1 MDKKILLL
9 MLLGW
14 LWCMPD
20 VAAQTT
26 DRYAAHS
33 VLSQGRWV
41 KIRIPETGFYQIT
54 DSLAR
59 QAGFADAAHVSVWGY
74 GGALQPEV
82 LTSSYLKETDDLKPV
97 ATYYDGH
104 GRRLFHGV
112 GPVNWSTKGKESH
125 VRNYYS
131 DYGYYFLTDASEDY
145 RCNKRY
151 PHKIIGND
159 RVSEISYT
167 EGNDRYIVGICSH
180 DHIRYQKCC
189 KSKDRGKNYRK
200 SEHETHR
207 LLKRS

>member
-14 LWCMPD
+14 LCCMPD

-41 KIRIPETGFYQIT
+41 KIRIPETGLYQIT

-59 QAGFADAAHVSVWGY
+59 RAGFADAAHVSVWGY

-82 LTSSYLKETDDLKPV
+82 LTSDYLKETDDLKPV

-112 GPVNWSTKGKESH
+112 GPVNWPTRGKESH

-131 DYGYYFLTDASEDY
+131 DYGYYFLTDATEHATGEPLDSAGFMSTS
-145 RCNKRY
+145 Y
-151 PHKIIGND
+151 P
-159 RVSEISYT
+159 
-167 EGNDRYIVGICSH
+167 
-180 DHIRYQKCC
+180 
-189 KSKDRGKNYRK
+189 
-200 SEHETHR
+200 
-207 LLKRS
+207 